1 MAQQMRKF
9 EQEAI
14 ASQIVEKIKEQVKV
28 IQKDFES
35 SDSYKKIMITSDKIR
50 QLDQERE
57 EISYTMD
64 ALRKDLRKK
73 INVFNAKNKLGFT
86 YKVKS
91 DYDGSLRLDEE
102 YGRTQENVKQKLAVA
117 LLSPDWSDNLPQIIE
132 DITNQVNDNL

>member
-9 EQEAI
+9 EQDAI
-14 ASQIVEKIKEQVKV
+14 ASQIVEKIKKQIKV
-28 IQKDFES
+28 IQKDFEG

-57 EISYTMD
+57 DISYTMD
-64 ALRKDLRKK
+64 TLRKDLRKK
-73 INVFNAKNKLGFT
+73 IKVFNAKNKLGFT

-117 LLSPDWSDNLPQIIE
+117 LLSPDWPDNLPQIIE

>member
-1 MAQQMRKF
+1 
-9 EQEAI
+9 
-14 ASQIVEKIKEQVKV
+14 
-28 IQKDFES
+28 
-35 SDSYKKIMITSDKIR
+35 MITSDKIR

-57 EISYTMD
+57 DISYTMD

-86 YKVKS
+86 CKVKS

>member
-1 MAQQMRKF
+1 
-9 EQEAI
+9 
-14 ASQIVEKIKEQVKV
+14 
-28 IQKDFES
+28 
-35 SDSYKKIMITSDKIR
+35 MITSDKIR

-57 EISYTMD
+57 DISYTMD
-64 ALRKDLRKK
+64 ALRKDLRKNK
-73 INVFNAKNKLGFT
+73 RIQCKNKLGFT